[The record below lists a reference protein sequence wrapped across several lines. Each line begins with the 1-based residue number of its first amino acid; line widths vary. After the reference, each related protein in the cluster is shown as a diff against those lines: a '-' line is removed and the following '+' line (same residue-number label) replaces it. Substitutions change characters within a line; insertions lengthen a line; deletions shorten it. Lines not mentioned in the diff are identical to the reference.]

1 MAAHETAVGSKA
13 EAERRAGDD
22 FTRVHGT
29 VIEVTELDGYIGDDS
44 VVLYAPKGRPFRVR
58 VTDTNVQDILRWM
71 DRHHLDPF
79 WDVELVED
87 MIKAAVG
94 VAVGKSQE
102 GVQNEMSKLTG
113 GLNIPGLDDL
123 LGGAGSPG

>member
-1 MAAHETAVGSKA
+1 MLGGLGNL
-13 EAERRAGDD
+13 AGMLKQAK
-22 FTRVHGT
+22 
-29 VIEVTELDGYIGDDS
+29 EM
-44 VVLYAPKGRPFRVR
+44 KGRLEEMQAELANKRFEGEAGGGG
-58 VTDTNVQDILRWM
+58 VTATVDGRGNLVDIKITP
-71 DRHHLDPF
+71 DAAA
-79 WDVELVED
+79 DVELLED

-94 VAVGKSQE
+94 TAARKSQE